1 MNKYLFIFIL
11 LISYNS
17 FSQLNFKTYFKKA
30 ENGFEFLADNNEYC
44 PVSVEVDLELVN
56 LSTSNGNFKT
66 YLIPARTKD
75 FVITTL
81 KAIKAGKYKY
91 NSKTR
96 YNYGD
101 FATKVKDTVA
111 VKDKDTISVKKK
123 DTVSN
128 QEYIYNLPYKKGKK
142 FKVSQG
148 YNGAETHQKKN
159 ALDFLMPIGT
169 DIYAARE
176 GVVIKVVDYNTKTC
190 ITKGCLEYNN
200 FILIYHSDGS
210 FSEYSHI
217 NTNSAKVKPGYK
229 VTKGQLI
236 AKSGNIGWSTN
247 PHLHFEVFKQE
258 IIKRETLKTKFK
270 INDGTEASVY
280 LEENV
285 KYQRKY

>member
-66 YLIPARTKD
+66 YVIPARTTG

-81 KAIKAGKYKY
+81 KAIKAGSYKY

-101 FATKVKDTVA
+101 FATKEKDSIA
-111 VKDKDTISVKKK
+111 VNKKDTIAVE
-123 DTVSN
+123 
-128 QEYIYNLPYKKGKK
+128 EYIYNLPFKQGKK

-148 YNGAETHQKKN
+148 YNGTITHQKKN

-169 DIYAARE
+169 EIYAVRE
-176 GVVIKVVDYNTKTC
+176 GVVIKVVDHNTKTC
-190 ITKGCLEYNN
+190 VTKGCLEYNN
-200 FILIYHSDGS
+200 FILIYHSDGT
-210 FSEYSHI
+210 FSDYAHI
-217 NTNSAKVKPGYK
+217 NTNSATVKPGDK
-229 VTKGQLI
+229 VAKGQLI
-236 AKSGNIGWSTN
+236 AKSGNIGWSTG

-270 INDGTEASVY
+270 INDGTEVPVY
-280 LEENV
+280 LEEKV
-285 KYQRKY
+285 KYQRKYE

>member
-30 ENGFEFLADNNEYC
+30 ENGFELLADNNEYC

-66 YLIPARTKD
+66 YVIPARTTG
-75 FVITTL
+75 FIITNL
-81 KAIKAGKYKY
+81 KAIKAGGYKY
-91 NSKTR
+91 NSKTK

-101 FATKVKDTVA
+101 FAKKEIDTIAVKQQDTVA
-111 VKDKDTISVKKK
+111 VE
-123 DTVSN
+123 
-128 QEYIYNLPYKKGKK
+128 EYIYNLPFKKGKK

-148 YNGAETHQKKN
+148 YNGTITHQKKN

-176 GVVIKVVDYNTKTC
+176 GVVIKVVDHNTKTC
-190 ITKGCLEYNN
+190 VTKGCLEFNN
-200 FILIYHSDGS
+200 YILIYHLDGTFSD
-210 FSEYSHI
+210 YVHI
-217 NTNSAKVKPGYK
+217 DTNSASVKPGDK
-229 VTKGQLI
+229 VAKGQLI
-236 AKSGNIGWSTN
+236 AKSGNIGWSTG

-270 INDGTEASVY
+270 INDGTEAPVY
-280 LEENV
+280 LEEKV
-285 KYQRKY
+285 KYQRKYE

>member
-66 YLIPARTKD
+66 YVIPARTTG

-81 KAIKAGKYKY
+81 KAIKAGSYKY

-101 FATKVKDTVA
+101 FATKE
-111 VKDKDTISVKKK
+111 KDTIAVNKK
-123 DTVSN
+123 DTIAVE
-128 QEYIYNLPYKKGKK
+128 EYIYNLPFKQGKK

-148 YNGAETHQKKN
+148 YNGTITHQKKN

-169 DIYAARE
+169 EIYAVRE
-176 GVVIKVVDYNTKTC
+176 GVVIKVVDHNTKTC
-190 ITKGCLEYNN
+190 VTKGCLEYNN
-200 FILIYHSDGS
+200 FILIYHSDGT
-210 FSEYSHI
+210 FSDYAHI
-217 NTNSAKVKPGYK
+217 NTNSATVKPGDK
-229 VTKGQLI
+229 VAKGQLI
-236 AKSGNIGWSTN
+236 AKSGNIGWSTG

-270 INDGTEASVY
+270 INDGTEVPVY
-280 LEENV
+280 LEEKV
-285 KYQRKY
+285 KYQRKYE

>member
-1 MNKYLFIFIL
+1 MNKFLFIFIL

-56 LSTSNGNFKT
+56 LSTSNGNFRT
-66 YLIPARTKD
+66 YAIPARTTG

-81 KAIKAGKYKY
+81 KAIKAGAYKY

-101 FATKVKDTVA
+101 FENKVKDTVA
-111 VKDKDTISVKKK
+111 AE
-123 DTVSN
+123 
-128 QEYIYNLPYKKGKK
+128 EYIYNLPFKKGKK

-148 YNGAETHQKKN
+148 YNGIQTHQKIN
-159 ALDFLMPIGT
+159 ALDFIMPIGT

-190 ITKGCLEYNN
+190 VTKGCLEYNN
-200 FILIYHSDGS
+200 FILIYHSDGT
-210 FSEYSHI
+210 FSDYVHI
-217 NTNSAKVKPGYK
+217 DTNTAQVKPGDN
-229 VTKGQLI
+229 VAKGQLI

-247 PHLHFEVFKQE
+247 PHLHFEVFKQD

-270 INDGTEASVY
+270 INDGTEAPIY
-280 LEENV
+280 LEESV

>member
-66 YLIPARTKD
+66 YLIPARTTG

-81 KAIKAGKYKY
+81 KAIKAGSYKY

-101 FATKVKDTVA
+101 FATKEKDIIA
-111 VKDKDTISVKKK
+111 VE
-123 DTVSN
+123 
-128 QEYIYNLPYKKGKK
+128 EYIYNLPFKQGKK

-148 YNGAETHQKKN
+148 YNGTITHQKKN

-176 GVVIKVVDYNTKTC
+176 GVVIKVVDHNTKTC
-190 ITKGCLEYNN
+190 VTKGCLEFNN
-200 FILIYHSDGS
+200 FILIYHSDGT
-210 FSEYSHI
+210 FSDYAHI
-217 NTNSAKVKPGYK
+217 NTNSANVKPGDK
-229 VTKGQLI
+229 VAKGQLI
-236 AKSGNIGWSTN
+236 AKSGNIGWSTG

-270 INDGTEASVY
+270 INDGTRSTR
-280 LEENV
+280 LFR
-285 KYQRKY
+285 RKSKVL

>member
-66 YLIPARTKD
+66 YVIPARTTG
-75 FVITTL
+75 FLITTL
-81 KAIKAGKYKY
+81 KAIKAGSYKY

-101 FATKVKDTVA
+101 FATKEKDSIA
-111 VKDKDTISVKKK
+111 VNKKDTIAVE
-123 DTVSN
+123 
-128 QEYIYNLPYKKGKK
+128 EYIYNLPFKQGKK

-148 YNGAETHQKKN
+148 YNGTITHQKKN

-169 DIYAARE
+169 EIYAVRE
-176 GVVIKVVDYNTKTC
+176 GVVIKVVDHNTKTC
-190 ITKGCLEYNN
+190 VTKGCLEYNN
-200 FILIYHSDGS
+200 FILIYHSDGT
-210 FSEYSHI
+210 FSDYAHI
-217 NTNSAKVKPGYK
+217 NTNSATVKPGDK
-229 VTKGQLI
+229 VAKGQLI
-236 AKSGNIGWSTN
+236 AKSGNIGWSTG

-270 INDGTEASVY
+270 INDGTEVPVY
-280 LEENV
+280 LEEKV
-285 KYQRKY
+285 KYQRKYD

>member
-1 MNKYLFIFIL
+1 MNKFLFIFIL

-56 LSTSNGNFKT
+56 LSSSNGNFKT
-66 YLIPARTKD
+66 YLIPARTKG

-81 KAIKAGKYKY
+81 KAIKTGGYKY

-101 FATKVKDTVA
+101 FSLKEKDTV
-111 VKDKDTISVKKK
+111 T
-123 DTVSN
+123 TE
-128 QEYIYNLPYKKGKK
+128 EYIYNLPFKKGKK

-148 YNGAETHQKKN
+148 YNGIVTHQKVN
-159 ALDFLMPIGT
+159 ALDFVMPIGT

-176 GVVIKVVDYNTKTC
+176 GVVIKVVDHNTKTC
-190 ITKGCLEYNN
+190 VTKGCLEYNN
-200 FILIYHSDGS
+200 LILIYHSDGT
-210 FSEYSHI
+210 FSDYAHI
-217 NTNSAKVKPGYK
+217 DTNSAKVKAGDK
-229 VTKGQLI
+229 VVKGQLI

-247 PHLHFEVFKQE
+247 PHLHFEVFKQG

-270 INDGTEASVY
+270 INDGTEVPVY

>member
-66 YLIPARTKD
+66 YVIPARTTG

-81 KAIKAGKYKY
+81 KAIKAGSYKY

-101 FATKVKDTVA
+101 FATKEKDSIA
-111 VKDKDTISVKKK
+111 VNKKDTIAVE
-123 DTVSN
+123 
-128 QEYIYNLPYKKGKK
+128 EYIYNLPFKQGKK

-148 YNGAETHQKKN
+148 YNGIITHQKKN

-169 DIYAARE
+169 EIYAVRE
-176 GVVIKVVDYNTKTC
+176 GVVIKVVDHNTKTC
-190 ITKGCLEYNN
+190 VTKGCLEYNN
-200 FILIYHSDGS
+200 FILIYHSDGT
-210 FSEYSHI
+210 FSDYAHI
-217 NTNSAKVKPGYK
+217 NTNSATVKPGDK
-229 VTKGQLI
+229 VAKGQLI
-236 AKSGNIGWSTN
+236 AKSGNIGWSTG

-270 INDGTEASVY
+270 INDGTEVPVY
-280 LEENV
+280 LEEKV
-285 KYQRKY
+285 KYQRKYE

>member
-66 YLIPARTKD
+66 YLIPARTTG

-81 KAIKAGKYKY
+81 KAIKAGSYKY

-101 FATKVKDTVA
+101 FATKEKDIIA
-111 VKDKDTISVKKK
+111 VE
-123 DTVSN
+123 
-128 QEYIYNLPYKKGKK
+128 EYIYNLPFKQGKK

-148 YNGAETHQKKN
+148 YNGTITHQKKN

-176 GVVIKVVDYNTKTC
+176 GVVIKVVDHNTKTC
-190 ITKGCLEYNN
+190 VTKGCLEFNN
-200 FILIYHSDGS
+200 FILIYHSDGT
-210 FSEYSHI
+210 FSDYAHI
-217 NTNSAKVKPGYK
+217 NTNSANVKPGDK
-229 VTKGQLI
+229 VAKGQLI
-236 AKSGNIGWSTN
+236 AKSGNIGWSTG

-270 INDGTEASVY
+270 INDGTGAPVY
-280 LEENV
+280 LEEKV
-285 KYQRKY
+285 KYYRKYE

>member
-66 YLIPARTKD
+66 YVIPARTSG

-81 KAIKAGKYKY
+81 KAIKAGAYKY

-101 FATKVKDTVA
+101 FATKEKDTIAVKKQDTVA
-111 VKDKDTISVKKK
+111 VE
-123 DTVSN
+123 
-128 QEYIYNLPYKKGKK
+128 EYIYNLPFKEGKK

-148 YNGAETHQKKN
+148 YNGTITHQKKN

-176 GVVIKVVDYNTKTC
+176 GVVIKVVDHNTKTC
-190 ITKGCLEYNN
+190 VTKGCLEFNN
-200 FILIYHSDGS
+200 FILIYHSDGT
-210 FSEYSHI
+210 FSDYAHVD
-217 NTNSAKVKPGYK
+217 TNSANVKPGDK
-229 VTKGQLI
+229 VAKGQLI
-236 AKSGNIGWSTN
+236 AKSGNIGWSTG

-270 INDGTEASVY
+270 INDGTEAPVY